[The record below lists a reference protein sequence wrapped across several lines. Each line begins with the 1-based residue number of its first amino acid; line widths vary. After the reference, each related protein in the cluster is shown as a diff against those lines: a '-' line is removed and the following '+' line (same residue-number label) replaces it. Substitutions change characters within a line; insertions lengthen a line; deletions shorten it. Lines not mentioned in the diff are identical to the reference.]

1 MSGPGF
7 DNEESERRLD
17 SSTTTV
23 AGAEETAQPALTL

>member
-17 SSTTTV
+17 ASTTTF
-23 AGAEETAQPALTL
+23 ARAAQTAQLTLSL